1 MTYKGDLTR
10 DDAHRN
16 DVTLIYVN
24 GHDVYFIVLV
34 YVIDM
39 ISIYLSMYT
48 HTYIYTHLDI
58 SSIIAFKGCYII
70 SRFWS
75 GSQTHCIPRMGLRSL
90 PQLVWWWLIFSLMW
104 AISLKASNG
113 WLKKSTHRQ
122 CISLCTLTWSTRIG
136 QMHFGHLNSCP
147 CFRMGSSLWLVRKG
161 GGLTKN
167 TTILCYNDLPQNRW
181 VKRL

>member
-1 MTYKGDLTR
+1 MD
-10 DDAHRN
+10 HS
-16 DVTLIYVN
+16 
-24 GHDVYFIVLV
+24 
-34 YVIDM
+34 
-39 ISIYLSMYT
+39 SILHGIWYIFYCYGICNRYDINIFMNV
-48 HTYIYTHLDI
+48 HTYIYTHLGI
-58 SSIIAFKGCYII
+58 SSIIAFKGCYNI